1 MTISD
6 TFARFLKPAPPPP
19 SITDLRQ
26 RFYVLRAVWG
36 EALWNSAE
44 GKELLRELEREDILE
59 SFGDFVF
66 SDPQTIV
73 LLWDVLDELEW
84 GSRNLLIVGERGVGK
99 EVIANVIGHSRK
111 QEVTSVN
118 CASLVETIADSQLFG
133 IAKNS
138 GVSNVDRDGK
148 QGFVGAAD
156 GKVLFLD
163 EFFDAPPNISAKLLR
178 LLQQP
183 RTYQQVG
190 STKDIF
196 LDEKTV
202 IVAASN
208 RYPTISQLEA
218 AMLGGDVRSDL
229 IDRFQARVELPP
241 LRARKR
247 EIGDI
252 ARSVLKRLPGPVR
265 FHSLDDNTT
274 QALRHADYGWPGNV
288 RELESLIATQA
299 RLQRHISPEGGILR
313 IPEPAIR
320 AWLASAQRRDTS
332 PRQPTGVRSSPD
344 GLSAWEPT
352 KLRTLRLRQL
362 LIALLEKRTNEGIAQ
377 AETRWVSAS
386 LSSVLN
392 VDNVS
397 QKLKDSLGLNLHQLT
412 SLLNDFSDAADHKLD
427 ELAMLPHDPK
437 KSK

>member
-1 MTISD
+1 MPQSD
-6 TFARFLKPAPPPP
+6 PFAP
-19 SITDLRQ
+19 
-26 RFYVLRAVWG
+26 VLRRASPPTTADLHQKYQSLQATWG
-36 EALWNSAE
+36 DALWGSVE
-44 GKELLRELEREDILE
+44 GTELLRELEREDVTE
-59 SFGDFVF
+59 NRGEFVF
-66 SDPQTIV
+66 SDPKSIV
-73 LLWDVLDELEW
+73 LLWDVLDHLDW

-99 EVIANVIGHSRK
+99 EVIAKVIGYIRK
-111 QEVTSVN
+111 QDVISVN

-138 GVSNVDRDGK
+138 GVAGVGRGGK
-148 QGFVGAAD
+148 QGYVGAAD

-163 EFFDAPPNISAKLLR
+163 EFFEAPPSISAKLLR

-190 STKDIF
+190 STKDIS

-208 RYPTISQLEA
+208 RYPTISQLEV

-247 EIGDI
+247 EIGDL
-252 ARSVLKRLPGPVR
+252 AKSVLKRLPGPTR
-265 FHSLDDNTT
+265 FHSLDTTTT
-274 QALRHADYGWPGNV
+274 QALRHADHGWPGNV

-299 RLQRHISPEGGILR
+299 RLQRHTSPADGLLR
-313 IPEPAIR
+313 ISEPAFR
-320 AWLASAQRRDTS
+320 AWLASAQKRADAF
-332 PRQPTGVRSSPD
+332 PRPSNPAPSSSYE
-344 GLSAWEPT
+344 LSAWEAT
-352 KLRTLRLRQL
+352 KLKKLRLRQL
-362 LIALLEKRTNEGIAQ
+362 LLVLLAKRTSEGVALPE
-377 AETRWVSAS
+377 ARWVSNSIAA
-386 LSSVLN
+386 LLA

-397 QKLKDSLGLNLHQLT
+397 QKLKDTLGLNVHQLT
-412 SLLNDFSDAADHKLD
+412 SLLNKLSDTAEHKLD
-427 ELAMLPHDPK
+427 ELVMSAFDPN